1 LRARNPDG
9 SKQALKT
16 YTDAEG
22 KFRRGNPG
30 RPKGARHKTTLAIEA
45 LLDGQ
50 AEKLTET
57 AIQMALGGDVTAMR
71 LCLDRLAPA
80 PKDRPIQIAM
90 PRLAGVQDMTTATA
104 AVVEAVTSGT
114 ITPSEGEAISKLI
127 EVHRRAVELVD
138 LDARLTRLE
147 QQKGQA

>member
-1 LRARNPDG
+1 MARNSV
-9 SKQALKT
+9 SKP
-16 YTDAEG
+16 YTDGRG
-22 KFRRGNPG
+22 KFRPGNPG

-45 LLDGQ
+45 LLEGQ
-50 AEKLTET
+50 AEKLTEK

-71 LCLDRLAPA
+71 LCLDRLAPP

-90 PRLAGVQDMTTATA
+90 PRLAGLQDMTIMTIATA
-104 AVVEAVTSGT
+104 AVVDAVTSGT
-114 ITPSEGEAISKLI
+114 ITPSEGEAIAKLI

-138 LDARLTRLE
+138 IEARLARLE

>member
-1 LRARNPDG
+1 MARNNV
-9 SKQALKT
+9 SKP
-16 YTDAEG
+16 YTDARG
-22 KFRRGNPG
+22 KFRPGNPG

-45 LLDGQ
+45 LLNGQ
-50 AEKLTET
+50 AEKLTEK
-57 AIQMALGGDVTAMR
+57 AIQMALAGDVTAMR

-90 PRLAGVQDMTTATA
+90 PRLAGLQDMTIATA
-104 AVVEAVTSGT
+104 AVVDAVTSGT
-114 ITPSEGEAISKLI
+114 ITPSEGEAIAKLI

-138 LDARLTRLE
+138 IEARLARLE

>member
-1 LRARNPDG
+1 MARNNVSNP
-9 SKQALKT
+9 
-16 YTDAEG
+16 YTGGCG
-22 KFRRGNPG
+22 KFRPGNPG

-50 AEKLTET
+50 AEKLTEK
-57 AIQMALGGDVTAMR
+57 AIQMALSGDVTAMR

-90 PRLAGVQDMTTATA
+90 PHLAGLQDMTVATA
-104 AVVEAVTSGT
+104 AVVDAVTSGT
-114 ITPSEGEAISKLI
+114 ITPSEGEAIAKLI
-127 EVHRRAVELVD
+127 EVHRRTVELVD
-138 LDARLTRLE
+138 IEARLARLE

>member
-1 LRARNPDG
+1 MARNSV
-9 SKQALKT
+9 SKA
-16 YTDAEG
+16 YTDGRG
-22 KFRRGNPG
+22 KFRPGNPG
-30 RPKGARHKTTLAIEA
+30 RPKGSRHKTTLAIEA
-45 LLDGQ
+45 LLAGQ
-50 AEKLTET
+50 AEKLTEK

-71 LCLDRLAPA
+71 LCLDRLAPP

-104 AVVEAVTSGT
+104 AVVDAVSSGA

-138 LDARLTRLE
+138 LEARLARLE